1 MERAN
6 MNSDQKTKNAT
17 QNYLP
22 NRILNSPRKEVNMSK
37 NTALRIF
44 FVAGLLVVIL
54 AAALV
59 FPTQSAPA
67 ATSAESASEERMAGS
82 DNIFL
87 HPPVPPTA
95 VPDNYY
101 TGSDYCER
109 HECQVIP

>member
-1 MERAN
+1 
-6 MNSDQKTKNAT
+6 
-17 QNYLP
+17 
-22 NRILNSPRKEVNMSK
+22 
-37 NTALRIF
+37 
-44 FVAGLLVVIL
+44 
-54 AAALV
+54 
-59 FPTQSAPA
+59 
-67 ATSAESASEERMAGS
+67 MAGS